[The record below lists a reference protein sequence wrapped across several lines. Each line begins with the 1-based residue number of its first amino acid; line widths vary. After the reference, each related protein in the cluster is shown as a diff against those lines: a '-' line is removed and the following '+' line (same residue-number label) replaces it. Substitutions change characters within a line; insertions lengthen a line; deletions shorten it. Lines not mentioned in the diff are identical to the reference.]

1 MFALTPGHN
10 ENGSLSVNTGTHE
23 ADDDNHIEIAALP
36 GDTVHTYLEFASPLA
51 YKFKRSTVRIRA
63 NVVRATHGETR
74 REVLGSGDAAKALQT
89 FTLKQAPLTYVSAST
104 VSGRRLQSDGARER
118 HRMARG
124 RYAGSRPGAAGPQ
137 VHHPHQ

>member
-89 FTLKQAPLTYVSAST
+89 FTLEAGAAHVC
-104 VSGRRLQSDGARER
+104 VGVHGVGRRLQSDGARER

-124 RYAGSRPGAAGPQ
+124 RYAG
-137 VHHPHQ
+137 